1 MINRDVK
8 KGRNKASRHSAN
20 ARARL
25 KKILLKRKKKFT
37 YKALVVALKKKNNKK
52 KNSRLC
58 TIFPEFISIS
68 KLFPGLDNCWANFKT
83 FSKIQHSTRTL
94 FMNGKQSQPV
104 RGTYALQGY
113 LILSCTLLKSRK
125 SFASSV
131 QLTFLTRSPFKG
143 PVVYCFTVNLLN
155 GHFVK
160 KCNSKIRKT
169 FMCNHFE
176 QVCVQFF
183 AYSPE
188 FHSSAAFGYGA
199 AISKRFVFYFAVT
212 FLFHLDQAL
221 FVLF

>member
-1 MINRDVK
+1 MGWWVSISWKKIRLLVLEFVNCFVQGSYRCLDPKFKTFSTTIIHFASLEVITKYVINRDVK

-25 KKILLKRKKKFT
+25 NKILLKRKKKFT
-37 YKALVVALKKKNNKK
+37 YKALVVALKKKNNNK

-104 RGTYALQGY
+104 RGTYVIQGY

-131 QLTFLTRSPFKG
+131 QLTFLRA
-143 PVVYCFTVNLLN
+143 LL
-155 GHFVK
+155 FIV
-160 KCNSKIRKT
+160 SLWI
-169 FMCNHFE
+169 
-176 QVCVQFF
+176 
-183 AYSPE
+183 Y
-188 FHSSAAFGYGA
+188 
-199 AISKRFVFYFAVT
+199 
-212 FLFHLDQAL
+212 
-221 FVLF
+221 